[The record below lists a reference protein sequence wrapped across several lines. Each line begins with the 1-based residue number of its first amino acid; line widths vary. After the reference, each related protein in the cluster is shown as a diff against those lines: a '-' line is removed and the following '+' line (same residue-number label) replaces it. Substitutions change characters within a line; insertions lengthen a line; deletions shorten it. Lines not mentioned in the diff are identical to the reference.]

1 MVTRSQL
8 EREVASA
15 LMKERQDA
23 QKLLEATVRDALHK
37 TEQAHERVRIKAVE
51 ETATSVSQAWAENHK
66 TQLAEA
72 QQAFELERLEEPHM
86 IQRAIDAARGAAR
99 AITLKAVEKAQ
110 REAQAL
116 LTEFEQERRVTLD
129 EASAAKA
136 TALANVWPQAQ
147 MRTEN
152 KPQVQAQLEVIKHEM
167 LTAAI
172 EREEKYELEKMETA
186 IAHAGRELTKA
197 VELAQ
202 ASAMLQVCQSLGE
215 EYRDAGSMRANRCD
229 MHAFRRRRGL
239 YGRCQGYARVRPM
252 LCLL

>member
-1 MVTRSQL
+1 
-8 EREVASA
+8 
-15 LMKERQDA
+15 
-23 QKLLEATVRDALHK
+23 
-37 TEQAHERVRIKAVE
+37 
-51 ETATSVSQAWAENHK
+51 
-66 TQLAEA
+66 
-72 QQAFELERLEEPHM
+72 M

-202 ASAMLQVCQSLGE
+202 ASAMLQGKEAMKKEIVTAE
-215 EYRDAGSMRANRCD
+215 VEVRKRVVHEYRVAAESQRAL
-229 MHAFRRRRGL
+229 AVAEAE
-239 YGRCQGYARVRPM
+239 ARVANEVTSKLHVVNDTKLKAVQKEVEDLERKAKLSDKM
-252 LCLL
+252 LQAVINQKTAPSTNLD